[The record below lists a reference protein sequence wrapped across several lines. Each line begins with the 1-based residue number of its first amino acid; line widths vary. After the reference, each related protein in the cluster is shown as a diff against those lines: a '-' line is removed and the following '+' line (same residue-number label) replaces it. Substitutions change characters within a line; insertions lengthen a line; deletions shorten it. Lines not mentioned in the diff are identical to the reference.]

1 MSRNKSR
8 VLTAYFLGNINAYII
23 NPTLLLKL
31 GEGIYTTLNFLA
43 YLFLDNTLLNNYRAI
58 YLVNS
63 KEILVLGL
71 FKKLGVADFVDIG
84 T

>member
-1 MSRNKSR
+1 M
-8 VLTAYFLGNINAYII
+8 LD
-23 NPTLLLKL
+23 
-31 GEGIYTTLNFLA
+31 FLA
-43 YLFLDNTLLNNYRAI
+43 YLFLDSTLLNNYKAI

-71 FKKLGVADFVDIG
+71 FRKLGVTNFINIS